1 MRKTIAVST
10 LSCICLLCAVACSI
24 RTFAPSP
31 AAQTPNPNPSAP
43 APVIA
48 DLVAEVN
55 LERYTANLRD
65 TLFTHAGDN
74 RGNGHDPSTG
84 EPTAAAQLKAARAAI
99 FAHFQALGLDTSYDH
114 YWPSVSDSGM
124 NIIGELR
131 GTLSPDE
138 IVIVGGHYDSVGNPG
153 ACDNASGTAAVM
165 ELASVLS
172 KYNFERTIRFI
183 CWDEEE
189 SGHVG
194 SQAYAEA
201 HTSEN
206 IILYF
211 NLDGI
216 GQDRGS
222 RKVRVG
228 SQSESNRPLMNAYI
242 AFLAAYSPQLT
253 AMDAIESDNSDH
265 NEFQN
270 RGIPNFELYS
280 YDYIEYGMLNYHSAE
295 DNVDEPGQINYEFGY
310 RLARAGAAFLADQ
323 AKLVAE

>member
-1 MRKTIAVST
+1 MRRTIAFST
-10 LSCICLLCAVACSI
+10 LSCVCLLCAVACSI
-24 RTFAPSP
+24 GTPSTPPPSP
-31 AAQTPNPNPSAP
+31 SRP
-43 APVIA
+43 AVGIA
-48 DLVAEVN
+48 DVVADVS

-65 TLFTHAGDN
+65 GLFTHAGDA
-74 RGNGHDPSTG
+74 RGNTYDWSTG
-84 EPTAAAQLKAARAAI
+84 NHISSAQLKAARAAI
-99 FAHFQALGLDTSYDH
+99 YSHFQALGLDASYDH
-114 YWPSVSDSGM
+114 YRPSVSDFGM
-124 NIIGELR
+124 NVIGELR

-138 IVIVGGHYDSVGNPG
+138 IIIVGGHYDSVGNPG

-172 KYNFERTIRFI
+172 KYRFERSIRFI

-194 SQAYAEA
+194 SQAYTEA
-201 HTSEN
+201 HQSEN

-216 GQDRGS
+216 GQDRGGH
-222 RKVRVG
+222 KVRVG

-253 AMDAIESDNSDH
+253 AMDAIEDDNSDH